1 MREFICDNIS
11 VNDAG
16 RLCFAGLDTAALAA
30 KYGTPLYLMDEDRL
44 RRNMRVYTEAFRRHF
59 APGSRVLYA
68 SKANAFRQI
77 YRIAQEEG
85 LGVDV
90 VSSGEIHTAN
100 SAGFDM
106 QNAYFHSNN
115 KTDADIR
122 FAMDCG
128 VGCFVADGEEE
139 LRAVDAEA
147 ARRGRKQKLL
157 LRLTPGIDPHTYAAV
172 DTGRVDSKFGSA
184 IETGQAEKLTAL
196 ALSMRH
202 IDLAGYHCHVGSQ
215 VFDEDV
221 FERAA
226 AVMLE
231 YAAMIAEKYGYTARE
246 LDLGGGYG
254 VPYVDADG
262 SVDIGARIGE
272 VAAVIHAS
280 CAKLGIPEPAILME
294 PGRSIVADAGM
305 TLYTVGAVKRIPGY
319 KNYVSVDG
327 GMSDNPRFALYGSK
341 YTCYAAE
348 KMNEPRTLRCDLVG
362 RCCES
367 DDVIQPDILL
377 PESMRRGDLAAVC
390 TTGAYNYSM
399 ASNYNRIPRPPIV
412 MLRGGKSYVAV
423 RRETLDDLIAL
434 DD

>member
-1 MREFICDNIS
+1 MQDFICENIS
-11 VNDAG
+11 VDGAG
-16 RLCFAGLDTAALAA
+16 HLRFAGQDTAALAA
-30 KYGTPLYLMDEDRL
+30 RYGTPLYLMDEDRL
-44 RRNMRVYTEAFRRHF
+44 RHNMRVYTEAFRANF

-68 SKANAFRQI
+68 SKANAFRHI

-90 VSSGEIHTAN
+90 VSSGEIHTAD

-106 QNAYFHSNN
+106 GSAYFHSNN

-128 VGCFVADGEEE
+128 VGYFVVDGEEE
-139 LRAVDAEA
+139 LRAIDAEA

-184 IETGQAEKLTAL
+184 IETGQAERFTAL
-196 ALSMRH
+196 ALSLRH

-215 VFDEDV
+215 VFGEDV
-221 FERAA
+221 FERASV
-226 AVMLE
+226 VMLE
-231 YAAMIAEKYGYTARE
+231 FAAMIAGKYGYVCRE

-254 VPYVDADG
+254 VPYVAGDG
-262 SVDIGARIGE
+262 SVDIAARIAE
-272 VAAVIHAS
+272 VAGVIHAT
-280 CAKLGIPEPAILME
+280 CARLGIPEPAICME

-305 TLYTVGAVKRIPGY
+305 TLYTVGSVKRIPGY
-319 KNYVSVDG
+319 KNYVSIDG
-327 GMSDNPRFALYGSK
+327 GMSDNPRYALYGSK
-341 YTCYAAE
+341 YTCCAAE
-348 KMNEPRTLRCDLVG
+348 KMNEPCTLRCDLVG

-367 DDVIQPDILL
+367 DDVIQPDVLM
-377 PESMRRGDLAAVC
+377 PESIRRGDLAAVC

-412 MLRGGKSYVAV
+412 MLRGGEAYVAV